1 LNFLLL
7 IQSLLPLIS
16 QVAPNSNQVTLL
28 ATAAANIL
36 SVVQSQSGMTTDQ
49 ILQRAS
55 TTLDANE
62 QKLLQDLAR
71 LQRSVGS

>member
-1 LNFLLL
+1 LNFLVL

-16 QVAPNSNQVTLL
+16 QVAPNSSQATLL
-28 ATAAANIL
+28 ATAAASIL

-49 ILQRAS
+49 ILQRAA

-71 LQRSVGS
+71 LRH